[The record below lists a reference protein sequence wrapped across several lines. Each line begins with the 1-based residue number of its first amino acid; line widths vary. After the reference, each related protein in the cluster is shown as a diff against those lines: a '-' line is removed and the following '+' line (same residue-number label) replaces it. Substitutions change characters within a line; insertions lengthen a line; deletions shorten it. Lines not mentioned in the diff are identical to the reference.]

1 VSPPERIARPI
12 AESIVF
18 VDLET
23 TGATG
28 TSDRITEIGIIEVDA
43 AGAREW
49 STLVNPETRI
59 SSFIERLT
67 GISNAMVAQAPTFA
81 EIAAEV
87 LERLQGR
94 LFVAHNARFDYGFLK
109 SEFRRAGHDFR
120 ATVLC
125 TVKLSRRL
133 FPQHHRHNL
142 DALIER
148 HGLDVSQRHRA
159 LGDAR
164 LIHQFWRQ
172 AEEGVAA
179 EEFEAALAALL
190 ARPSLPEHLDAA
202 IIEDL
207 PEGPGVYL
215 FYGENQLPLY
225 VGKSKDIRKRV
236 LSHFAADHA
245 SSKEMALAQQVRRI
259 DWIETAGDIGAQL
272 LEADM
277 IKKLQPIHNRR
288 LRRNEEL
295 CAWRLDEIDH
305 GGKPQLVFAAEA
317 DFGSAGPLYGP
328 FKSAREAQTALRD
341 IADAHGL
348 CHALLGLEKVA
359 PGRPCFSHQLHNCR
373 GACVGGETATAHQA
387 RLLAALGR
395 LRMTDWPFAGPAM
408 LREGEE
414 AHLVDRWCYL
424 GTARSEGE
432 VRDIVE
438 SAQPRFDRDT
448 YRLLHK
454 AVGKMKP
461 VLATS
466 PRRAPRAGGP
476 AST

>member
-1 VSPPERIARPI
+1 MTLPER
-12 AESIVF
+12 IVF

-43 AGAREW
+43 DGVREW

-59 SSFIERLT
+59 SPFIERLT
-67 GISNAMVAQAPTFA
+67 GISNAMVATAPTFA

-133 FPQHHRHNL
+133 FPQHYKHNL

-164 LIHQFWRQ
+164 LIYQFWCQ
-172 AEEGVAA
+172 LPQQVAGEA
-179 EEFEAALAALL
+179 FDAALAALL
-190 ARPSLPEHLDAA
+190 ARPSLPEHIDAA
-202 IIEDL
+202 ILEDL

-215 FYGENQLPLY
+215 FYGENELPLY

-245 SSKEMALAQQVRRI
+245 SAKEMALAQQVRRI
-259 DWIETAGDIGAQL
+259 DWIATAGDIGAQL
-272 LEADM
+272 REAEL
-277 IKKLQPIHNRR
+277 IKQLQPLHNRR

-295 CAWRLDEIDH
+295 CAWRLDAAGRPE
-305 GGKPQLVFAAEA
+305 LVLANDA
-317 DFGSAGPLYGP
+317 DFGRNGPLYGP
-328 FKSAREAQTALRD
+328 FKSAREAQAALRD

-359 PGRPCFSHQLHNCR
+359 PGRPCFSRQLHKCR
-373 GACVGGETATAHQA
+373 GACVGAESHAAHHA

-395 LRMTDWPFAGPAM
+395 LRMVAWPFAGAAM

-414 AHLVDRWCYL
+414 VHIVDRWCYL
-424 GTARSEGE
+424 GTAKSEPE
-432 VRDIVE
+432 VWDILE
-438 SAQPRFDRDT
+438 GAQPRFDRDV

-454 AVGKMKP
+454 AVGRMKA

-466 PRRAPRAGGP
+466 PRGAPRAGAP
-476 AST
+476 ASS

>member
-1 VSPPERIARPI
+1 MRLLP
-12 AESIVF
+12 ESIVF

-109 SEFRRAGHDFR
+109 SEFRRSGHDFR

-133 FPQHHRHNL
+133 FPQHHKHNL

-172 AEEGVAA
+172 AEESIAA
-179 EEFEAALAALL
+179 EAFEAALAALL

-202 IIEDL
+202 ILEDL

-236 LSHFAADHA
+236 LAHFAADHA

-272 LEADM
+272 READL
-277 IKKLQPIHNRR
+277 IKQLQPLHNRC

-295 CAWRLDEIDH
+295 CAWRLDDA
-305 GGKPQLVFAAEA
+305 GRPQLALAADA
-317 DFGSAGPLYGP
+317 DFGSGGPLYGP
-328 FKSAREAQTALRD
+328 FKSAREARTALRD

-348 CHALLGLEKVA
+348 CHALLGFDKVA
-359 PGRPCFSHQLHNCR
+359 PGRPCFSRQLHNCR
-373 GACVGGETATAHQA
+373 GACVGEESATAHHA

-395 LRMTDWPFAGPAM
+395 LRMVEWPFAGPAM

-414 AHLVDRWCYL
+414 AHIVDCWCYL
-424 GTARSEGE
+424 GTARSEDE
-432 VRDIVE
+432 VRDLIE

-466 PRRAPRAGGP
+466 PRRAPRAAEP
-476 AST
+476 ASS

>member
-1 VSPPERIARPI
+1 MMPPLPER
-12 AESIVF
+12 IVF

-28 TSDRITEIGIIEVDA
+28 TTDRITEIGIVEVDA
-43 AGAREW
+43 AGVSEW
-49 STLVNPETRI
+49 SALVNPETRI
-59 SSFIERLT
+59 SAFIERLT
-67 GISNAMVAQAPTFA
+67 GISNAMVARAPTFA
-81 EIAAEV
+81 DIADEV

-109 SEFRRAGHDFR
+109 NEFRRAGRDFR

-133 FPQHHRHNL
+133 FPQHHKHNL

-148 HGLDVSQRHRA
+148 HDLDVTQRHRA

-172 AEEGVAA
+172 LPHHVTVEELDAV
-179 EEFEAALAALL
+179 LTALL
-190 ARPSLPEHLDAA
+190 ARPSLPPQLDAA
-202 IIEDL
+202 ILEEL

-215 FYGENQLPLY
+215 FYGENDLPLY

-236 LSHFAADHA
+236 LAHFAADHT

-259 DWIETAGDIGAQL
+259 DWMATAGDIGAQL
-272 LEADM
+272 READLVRQ
-277 IKKLQPIHNRR
+277 LQPLHNRR
-288 LRRNEEL
+288 LRRNDEL
-295 CAWRLDEIDH
+295 CAWRLDDGGRPALALAID
-305 GGKPQLVFAAEA
+305 P
-317 DFGSAGPLYGP
+317 DFGRQGPLYGP
-328 FKSAREAQTALRD
+328 FKSTREAQAALRD

-359 PGRPCFSHQLHNCR
+359 PGRPCFSHQLHKCR
-373 GACVGGETATAHQA
+373 GACVGAESPVAHHA

-395 LRMTDWPFAGPAM
+395 LRLVDWPYAGPAM
-408 LREGEE
+408 LREGDD
-414 AHLVDRWCYL
+414 AHIIDRWCYL
-424 GTARSEGE
+424 GTARCEQD
-432 VRDIVE
+432 VRDILE
-438 SAQPRFDRDT
+438 SSNPRFDRDT

-454 AVGKMKP
+454 AVGRMKP
-461 VLATS
+461 VLATC
-466 PRRAPRAGGP
+466 RWRAPRAASP
-476 AST
+476 AWS

>member
-1 VSPPERIARPI
+1 MRLLP
-12 AESIVF
+12 ESIVF

-49 STLVNPETRI
+49 STLVNPQTRI
-59 SSFIERLT
+59 SPFIERLT

-87 LERLQGR
+87 FERLQGR

-109 SEFRRAGHDFR
+109 SEFHRAGHDFR

-133 FPQHHRHNL
+133 FPQHPKHNL

-164 LIHQFWRQ
+164 LIHQFWCQ
-172 AEEGVAA
+172 AEQGVAA
-179 EEFEAALAALL
+179 GAFEAALAALL
-190 ARPSLPEHLDAA
+190 ARPSLPAHLDAA
-202 IIEDL
+202 ILEDL

-215 FYGENQLPLY
+215 FHGENQLPLY
-225 VGKSKDIRKRV
+225 IGKSKDIRKRV
-236 LSHFAADHA
+236 LAHFAADHA

-259 DWIETAGDIGAQL
+259 DWVETAGDIGAQL
-272 LEADM
+272 LEADL
-277 IKKLQPIHNRR
+277 IKKLQPLHNRR

-295 CAWRLDEIDH
+295 CAWRLDAA
-305 GGKPQLVFAAEA
+305 GRPQLALAADA
-317 DFGSAGPLYGP
+317 DFGSGGPLYGP
-328 FKSAREAQTALRD
+328 FKNTREAREALRD

-348 CHALLGLEKVA
+348 CHALLGLEMVA
-359 PGRPCFSHQLHNCR
+359 PGRPCFSRQLHNCR
-373 GACVGGETATAHQA
+373 GACVGAEPATAHHA
-387 RLLAALGR
+387 RLLAALAR
-395 LRMTDWPFAGPAM
+395 LRMVDWPFGGPAM

-414 AHLVDRWCYL
+414 AHLIDRWCYL

-432 VRDIVE
+432 VWDIIE

-454 AVGKMKP
+454 AVGRMKP
-461 VLATS
+461 VPATS

-476 AST
+476 ASS